1 MLLAAIGSA
10 NSRMLFMRG
19 PFSML
24 IWEVPFRV
32 DFISKTPC
40 SFDLEISIA
49 YFGTFEKRI
58 VPQDDC
64 ESR

>member
-1 MLLAAIGSA
+1 
-10 NSRMLFMRG
+10 
-19 PFSML
+19 ML